1 MKYNIHL
8 ALQIVPLTTSDRA
21 YPLIDKAIDAIAASG
36 LRYQVGAMETVIEGP
51 YDEAMQAVRL
61 AQQACLEAG
70 VEELVVNIK
79 LHVRKNGDVTFG
91 EKLDKYSGSSHG

>member
-1 MKYNIHL
+1 MKHNIHL

-21 YPLIDKAIDAIAASG
+21 YPVIDKAIDVIAASG

-51 YDEAMQAVRL
+51 YDDAMRTIKA
-61 AQQACLEAG
+61 AQQACFDAG
-70 VEELVVNIK
+70 AEELVVNIK

-91 EKLDKYSGSSHG
+91 EKLDKYS